1 MDPQGRP
8 HGDDD
13 WTVPRAPN
21 MPPPTRVS
29 AWAGPPAQGPGGW
42 QPPAPPA
49 KPPQNR
55 WMWVMIAATVVIVVA
70 SVIIVVVST
79 TGDDDST
86 TAASTSATQPSSTT
100 KASVPKTSTP
110 KTTQA
115 PPPPAPPVAPDAV
128 MGFLLTA
135 PEVAS
140 VYAVP
145 ALIEKNSGTD
155 PIGGDSPIPLECRSA
170 WAPAHKETY
179 DPTGFTGVARKT
191 IGDDPPTGLG
201 IAEAVVAYPDAAA
214 ATAAR
219 DRVVA
224 AWRNCQNI
232 DFTEKLGGR
241 DHDWKTGVVGN
252 NDGVNILLL
261 FSQSPP
267 GSPPNPDNPN
277 CQRAITVARNVV
289 VDVLGCGPGTGNQG
303 FTVTRDIAQK
313 ITAAP

>member
-8 HGDDD
+8 YTDDR
-13 WTVPRAPN
+13 TVPRAPV
-21 MPPPTRVS
+21 PP
-29 AWAGPPAQGPGGW
+29 PPAQGPGGW

-55 WMWVMIAATVVIVVA
+55 WMWVMIAATVVIVIA
-70 SVIIVVVST
+70 SVVVVVST
-79 TGDDDST
+79 TGGDDST
-86 TAASTSATQPSSTT
+86 TTASTSTTQPSTTT
-100 KASVPKTSTP
+100 KAGVPKTSTP
-110 KTTQA
+110 KTTEA
-115 PPPPAPPVAPDAV
+115 PPPPAPPVAPDAA
-128 MGFLLTA
+128 MGFLLSA

-140 VYAVP
+140 VYSVP

-191 IGDDPPTGLG
+191 IGDDPPTGRG
-201 IAEAVVAYPDAAA
+201 VVEAVVAYPDAAA

-267 GSPPNPDNPN
+267 GAPPSSDNPN
-277 CQRAITVARNVV
+277 CQRAITVERNVV
-289 VDVLGCGPGTGNQG
+289 VDALGCGPGTGNQG
-303 FTVTRDIAQK
+303 FTVARDIARK
-313 ITAAP
+313 VAAAP